1 MGKKK
6 KLREEMEQGELN
18 LLPIMN
24 MICLL
29 IPFLLMAAQFIKIGV
44 ILVETPRL
52 SRVQSTQQEKQKQ
65 ALNLSLVMTDKGYYI
80 KSRHGS
86 ECPEGVSESD
96 RLCFPKQE
104 GKFTDQVLQKLQHH
118 LWYLFANKY
127 KDPESFATPEEK
139 YAITLIPEPTV
150 KYEDI
155 VRTLDVIREIPV
167 NAKNPPPKVAVPA
180 GGCSMKFIK
189 ESNGWGFEEKSGVST
204 KEAACMYYRVTLAL
218 GSS

>member
-1 MGKKK
+1 MGKK
-6 KLREEMEQGELN
+6 KLREEFQAGDLN

-24 MICLL
+24 LICLL

-52 SRVQSTQQEKQKQ
+52 SRVQSSKQEKQKE

-86 ECPEGVSESD
+86 ECPEGVAESD
-96 RLCFPKQE
+96 RLCFPKKE
-104 GKFTDQVLQKLQHH
+104 GKFTDEVLQKLQAH

-127 KDPESFATPEEK
+127 KDPESYATPEEK
-139 YAITLIPEPTV
+139 YSITLIPEPTV

-155 VRTLDVIREIPV
+155 VRTLDTIREIPV
-167 NAKNPPPKVAVPA
+167 NAKNPAPKMAVPVS
-180 GGCSMKFIK
+180 GCAMKYIK
-189 ESNGWGFEEKSGVST
+189 ESNGWGFEEKSGVSI

>member
-1 MGKKK
+1 MRKKK
-6 KLREEMEQGELN
+6 IREETEMGELN

-24 MICLL
+24 LICLL

-52 SRVQSTQQEKQKQ
+52 SRVKSSKDKKKKQ

-86 ECPEGVSESD
+86 ECPEGVASD
-96 RLCFPKQE
+96 AKLCFPKRE
-104 GKFTDQVLQKLQHH
+104 GKYTEKVLKDLHHH
-118 LWYLFANKY
+118 LWYLFAAKY
-127 KDPESFATPEEK
+127 KSEDSYATPDERFS
-139 YAITLIPEPTV
+139 ITLIPEPTV

-167 NAKNPPPKVAVPA
+167 DAKNPPVKRAVPNS
-180 GGCSMKFIK
+180 GCAMKYDRK
-189 ESNGWGFEEKSGVST
+189 SGGWGFAEKGGVSVRDT
-204 KEAACMYYRVTLAL
+204 ACMYYRVTLAL

>member
-1 MGKKK
+1 MRKKK
-6 KLREEMEQGELN
+6 IREEYVSDDLN

-29 IPFLLMAAQFIKIGV
+29 IPFLLLAAQFIKIGV

-52 SRVQSTQQEKQKQ
+52 SRVKSSQDKKKKQ

-86 ECPEGVSESD
+86 ECPEGVAED
-96 RLCFPKQE
+96 AKLCFPKRE
-104 GKFTDQVLQKLQHH
+104 GKYTDKVLKDLQHH
-118 LWYLFANKY
+118 LWYLYASKY
-127 KDPESFATPEEK
+127 KSEDNYSTPDEK
-139 YAITLIPEPTV
+139 HSITLIPEPTV
-150 KYEDI
+150 KFDDI

-167 NAKNPPPKVAVPA
+167 DAKNPPVKFSVPPS
-180 GGCSMKFIK
+180 GCAMRYDKKSG
-189 ESNGWGFEEKSGVST
+189 GWGFAEQGGQSVKDT
-204 KEAACMYYRVTLAL
+204 ACMYYRVTLAL